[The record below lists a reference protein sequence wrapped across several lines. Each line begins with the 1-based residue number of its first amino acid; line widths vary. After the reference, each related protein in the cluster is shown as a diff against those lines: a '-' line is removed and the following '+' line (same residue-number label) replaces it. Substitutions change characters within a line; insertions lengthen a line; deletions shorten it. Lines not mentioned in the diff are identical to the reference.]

1 MKPILIIGYIVFSIV
16 FFPFCS
22 SLEKQEGSLTRQ
34 LALIEDLETHLPE
47 PERKRFQKFKE
58 NLIQEDRIIDKSL
71 AESKERVIRNQ
82 EIALEKSEDSGK
94 WQGIRNLIL
103 FLSISL
109 VCFLVYKLI
118 REKLPFPLK
127 LS

>member
-71 AESKERVIRNQ
+71 AESKARVIRNQ

-94 WQGIRNLIL
+94 WKGIRNGFIL
-103 FLSISL
+103 LGIGFGLFFIYRVFRS
-109 VCFLVYKLI
+109 
-118 REKLPFPLK
+118 K
-127 LS
+127 LSPL